1 MRPLLHI
8 AVAAWAP
15 HPRSPRRVRSEIRQ
29 DAHLRSLRAELLC
42 GGLLQVLQKLGLEVV
57 QVGLPEKVWRSW

>member
-8 AVAAWAP
+8 AVAAFFAP
-15 HPRSPRRVRSEIRQ
+15 HPRRVGSEIRQ

-57 QVGLPEKVWRSW
+57 QVGLPEKMWRSW